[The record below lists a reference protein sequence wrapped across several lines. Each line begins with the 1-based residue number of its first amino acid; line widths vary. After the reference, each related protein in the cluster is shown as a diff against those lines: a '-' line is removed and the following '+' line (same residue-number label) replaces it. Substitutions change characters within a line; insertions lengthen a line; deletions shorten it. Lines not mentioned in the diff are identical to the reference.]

1 MRYLLER
8 FERCSWIVRSPLILL
23 DCREV
28 VDFVFHSWIWTFEG
42 SEEGELCFVLEELLL
57 ATQSPNL
64 ARLLVY
70 MDLKVDSG

>member
-8 FERCSWIVRSPLILL
+8 FERCSWIVRSPLTLL

-42 SEEGELCFVLEELLL
+42 SEEGELYFVLEELLL